1 MRSYQRMVRIRRIY
15 CITNEEVLRRAGE
28 TSELLALLA
37 ERRNT
42 MIGHISQ
49 VIRDVGCNSHRE
61 MKVKALNREEWA
73 ADIANRTVDYQRR
86 KTL

>member
-1 MRSYQRMVRIRRIY
+1 
-15 CITNEEVLRRAGE
+15 
-28 TSELLALLA
+28 
-37 ERRNT
+37 